1 MSSLKA
7 LCLPA
12 PAKLNLFLHITG
24 RRADGYHNLQTVFQ
38 LLDFGDT
45 LTFALNGKKEIT
57 FTCNNSS
64 LENPDNLVMQAAKL
78 LSDETGISL
87 GTDITLD
94 KRLPLGGGVGGGSSD
109 AATALLAL
117 NLLWNCSL
125 DIEALAQLGLRL
137 GADVPVFIRGRS
149 SWAEDVGESLQPIDL
164 PERWYL
170 VLTPDCEVSTEE
182 IFSHQQLTR
191 NTYPIKI
198 AAFPFPGSKND
209 CQTLVSSLYPPVQKA
224 IDWLSAYAQPRMT
237 GTGASIFA
245 AFESEAEARQV
256 MEQVPERAPGNI
268 TAFVARG
275 INSSPVHQALS
286 EIEDKHVL

>member
-1 MSSLKA
+1 MSSLNA

-45 LTFALNGKKEIT
+45 LTFALNGKQEIT

-64 LENPDNLVMQAAKL
+64 LESPDNLVMQAARL

-109 AATALLAL
+109 AATTLLGPELGSGNCWLSALK
-117 NLLWNCSL
+117 LWRN
-125 DIEALAQLGLRL
+125 LGLAAGR
-137 GADVPVFIRGRS
+137 GCPCIRPGQVMPGLKMSVNRCS
-149 SWAEDVGESLQPIDL
+149 QVLDL

-170 VLTPDCEVSTEE
+170 VLAPDCRGLHSGN
-182 IFSHQQLTR
+182 F
-191 NTYPIKI
+191 
-198 AAFPFPGSKND
+198 FPS
-209 CQTLVSSLYPPVQKA
+209 A
-224 IDWLSAYAQPRMT
+224 IDKEHLPHQNSRLSVSGQ
-237 GTGASIFA
+237 
-245 AFESEAEARQV
+245 
-256 MEQVPERAPGNI
+256 
-268 TAFVARG
+268 
-275 INSSPVHQALS
+275 
-286 EIEDKHVL
+286 

>member
-1 MSSLKA
+1 MSSLKS

-45 LTFALNGKKEIT
+45 LTFAPNGRKEIT

-64 LENPDNLVMQAAKL
+64 LESPDNLVMQAANL

-87 GTDITLD
+87 GTDITLE

-109 AATALLAL
+109 AATTLLAL
-117 NLLWNCSL
+117 NRLWNCSL
-125 DIEALAQLGLRL
+125 DLEALAQLGLRL

-149 SWAEDVGESLQPIDL
+149 SWAEDVGESLQTIDL

-182 IFSHQQLTR
+182 IFSHSQLTR

-198 AAFPFPGSKND
+198 ADFPFPGSKND
-209 CQTLVSSLYPPVQKA
+209 CQSLVSSLYPPVQKA
-224 IDWLSAYAQPRMT
+224 IDWLSAYAEARMT

-245 AFESEAEARQV
+245 AFESEAEAQQV
-256 MEQVPERAPGNI
+256 MQQVPEKAPGNI

-275 INSSPVHQALS
+275 INRSPVHLALS
-286 EIEDKHVL
+286 EIEDKQVL